1 MTGTDRATPVG
12 GRSPV
17 RGGDIPRPA
26 VLILRVVVSGLAW
39 WGLLAAL
46 DGDPAQLKYFS
57 QVTTLTVALAATLSV
72 VVLATGLDRGSARWA
87 AAVAWCRG
95 ASTTYAI
102 VTAVIY
108 QTLLSG
114 NLSATSSLLEHA
126 VVPALAVIDWVVFGP
141 GPAGRRQAWWTALT
155 WLILPICYLG
165 VYTQVRDRTGRPL
178 YPFLDPTAG
187 GRFWLWVGIMLAV
200 FTLVG
205 FAVWAVGRLRSPARS
220 TAPR

>member
-114 NLSATSSLLEHA
+114 DLSRTSSLLEHA
-126 VVPALAVIDWVVFGP
+126 VVPALAVLDWIITGP
-141 GPAGRRQAWWTALT
+141 GLAGRRQAWWVPAT
-155 WLILPICYLG
+155 WLLLPIGYLG
-165 VYTQVRDRTGRPL
+165 VYVGVRDRTGRPL
-178 YPFLDPTAG
+178 YPFLDPDAG
-187 GRFWLWVGIMLAV
+187 ARFWTWVAIMLAV
-200 FTLVG
+200 FAVVALV
-205 FAVWAVGRLRSPARS
+205 VWLAGVLRSRW
-220 TAPR
+220 RR

>member
-1 MTGTDRATPVG
+1 MDPAPVRSATPTDRNRALVVAWRT
-12 GRSPV
+12 
-17 RGGDIPRPA
+17 
-26 VLILRVVVSGLAW
+26 LIAGLAW

-46 DGDPAQLKYFS
+46 GGELGQLKYFS
-57 QVTTLTVALAATLSV
+57 QVTTLTVALAATAGVIGGL
-72 VVLATGLDRGSARWA
+72 LAIDSPGWQHTL
-87 AAVAWCRG
+87 AWCRG